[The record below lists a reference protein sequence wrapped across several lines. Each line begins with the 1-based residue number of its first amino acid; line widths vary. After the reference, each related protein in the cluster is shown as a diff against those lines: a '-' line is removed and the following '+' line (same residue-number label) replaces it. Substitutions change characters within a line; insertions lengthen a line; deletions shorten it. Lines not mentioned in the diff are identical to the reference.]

1 MPITTRLTVTKPFC
15 NFRCGILSPQSAAT
29 CGQHKAHSYGTQQ
42 HISSGTGSL
51 RPCSRTRI
59 ELTTDRRGVTSL
71 EYALI
76 GSIIVAAIVA
86 GFTPLANTLSTL
98 FAPIVAAL

>member
-1 MPITTRLTVTKPFC
+1 MWYPLPAVSRYVRTTQGAQLRD
-15 NFRCGILSPQSAAT
+15 AAAYLL
-29 CGQHKAHSYGTQQ
+29 GDWEPPAVLEY
-42 HISSGTGSL
+42 L
-51 RPCSRTRI
+51 RTRI

>member
-1 MPITTRLTVTKPFC
+1 VFE
-15 NFRCGILSPQSAAT
+15 
-29 CGQHKAHSYGTQQ
+29 Y
-42 HISSGTGSL
+42 L
-51 RPCSRTRI
+51 RTWI
-59 ELTTDRRGVTSL
+59 ELKTDSRGVTAL

>member
-1 MPITTRLTVTKPFC
+1 VLEY
-15 NFRCGILSPQSAAT
+15 L
-29 CGQHKAHSYGTQQ
+29 
-42 HISSGTGSL
+42 
-51 RPCSRTRI
+51 RTRI

>member
-1 MPITTRLTVTKPFC
+1 VFE
-15 NFRCGILSPQSAAT
+15 
-29 CGQHKAHSYGTQQ
+29 Y
-42 HISSGTGSL
+42 L
-51 RPCSRTRI
+51 RTWI
-59 ELTTDRRGVTSL
+59 ELRTDRRGVTAL

-76 GSIIVAAIVA
+76 GSVMVAAIVA